1 MERLQRCRS
10 AAIYFLFAAA
20 VAAFEA
26 AAGAGVVGIIAGL
39 FGLSVISFVELQVR
53 QYLLGR
59 RGGDE

>member
-1 MERLQRCRS
+1 VERLQRCRA

-20 VAAFEA
+20 VAIIEA
-26 AAGAGVVGIIAGL
+26 AAGAGVIGIIVGL
-39 FGLSVISFVELQVR
+39 LGLSAISFIELLVR